1 MKTEQSVSSANPQFE
16 RFNQLVARIQLEMQR
31 LREEKDALSREND
44 RLKAELQELQQKA
57 SDPLSVLRDPER
69 IALKNRINGLIARI
83 DEHLK
88 GT

>member
-1 MKTEQSVSSANPQFE
+1 
-16 RFNQLVARIQLEMQR
+16 MQR